1 MPAGEQAVVSG
12 DGGVPNWRDDEVQI
26 RALVTRYFIALDQR
40 DYDSLESCFGPDAT
54 GWYDREYGPG
64 REAIVAYLKSA
75 MSRWN
80 ATTHLGGNVEVVV
93 GDGIAHA
100 QVYAVAY
107 LISDQ
112 PAGGGSRIRVRGLR
126 YSDIFT
132 VVAGRWLISRRVR
145 VADWSFDVEGRHFT
159 GVDSE
164 VSPPPHPS

>member
-1 MPAGEQAVVSG
+1 LPDDEQAVVLD
-12 DGGVPNWRDDEVQI
+12 DGGGPNRRDNEAQI
-26 RALVTRYFIALDQR
+26 RALITRYFIALDQR
-40 DYDSLESCFGPDAT
+40 DYDSLKSCFAPDAT

-64 REAIVAYLKSA
+64 RDVIVAYLKSA
-75 MSRWN
+75 MSRWS
-80 ATTHLGGNVEVVV
+80 ATTHLGSNVAVVI

-107 LISDQ
+107 LVSDQ
-112 PAGGGSRIRVRGLR
+112 PAGGSRIRVRGLR
-126 YSDIFT
+126 YSDTFT
-132 VVAGRWLISRRVR
+132 IVAGRWLISRRVR